1 MGVDPRSFLGRVNLD
16 VYSTSPRLFH
26 KRNTMTLGE
35 YSILAFSSLFVIVDS
50 IGTVPAF
57 LAMTQHNT
65 PEERSRMARLAC
77 LLATCVLIFF
87 SLTGMWVFKIMGI
100 TLPAFQIAGSL
111 VLFMIAHDMLRA
123 RRSTVKE
130 TAAETEEGINKD
142 DVAITPLGIP
152 MLAGPGAITTTI
164 LLQSRAQNI
173 MQILALYASIIAVGL
188 ISYGILH
195 IAAKGA
201 RFMTPIAMKITTR
214 LMGLLLASVAAQF
227 LLNALKE
234 IKNM

>member
-1 MGVDPRSFLGRVNLD
+1 
-16 VYSTSPRLFH
+16 
-26 KRNTMTLGE
+26 MTWGE

-77 LLATCVLIFF
+77 LLATGVLVFF
-87 SLTGMWVFKIMGI
+87 ALTGMWIFRIMGI
-100 TLPAFQIAGSL
+100 TLPAFQMAGSL
-111 VLFMIAHDMLRA
+111 VLFMIAYDMLRA
-123 RRSTVKE
+123 RRSAVKE
-130 TAAETEEGINKD
+130 TAAETEEGMSKEDI
-142 DVAITPLGIP
+142 AITPLGIP

-164 LLQSRAQNI
+164 LLQSKAQNL
-173 MQILALYASIIAVGL
+173 MQILTLYACILAVGL

-195 IAAKGA
+195 VAARGA
-201 RFMTPIAMKITTR
+201 RLMTPTAMKITTR

-234 IKNM
+234 IKSM